1 MKKRDAQTLISLIEH
16 FNKTLSG
23 YRLDEILEALS
34 KGCMAHCKDMLNAEM
49 TEDTNG
55 NTLKALFDFSD
66 RIHRLARSSRCH
78 NKQTPVESRMWSKD
92 DRIKKEKV
100 YRKDY
105 EPRNARDVQDAKQ
118 GKVSDDDID

>member
-1 MKKRDAQTLISLIEH
+1 MKKTDAKTLISLIEY

-49 TEDTNG
+49 TEDNNG

-66 RIHRLARSSRCH
+66 RIHRLSGSSRSH
-78 NKQTPVESRMWSKD
+78 NKQAPIEAREWKVVAKE
-92 DRIKKEKV
+92 KKERV
-100 YRKDY
+100 YRDY
-105 EPRNARDVQDAKQ
+105 EPAK
-118 GKVSDDDID
+118 KTVLDDDEEIN